1 MIFVNSP
8 FEILDKSF
16 HNLYPE
22 KEYKAHIEP
31 DIQDE
36 EGKTAYGFTQFEEDG
51 IPVIAVSA
59 ELTIKDAVEIF
70 AHELAHVAAGE
81 SVGHGEEWENAF
93 ENIFQEYNRIGEEMF
108 GCRTAK

>member
-8 FEILDKSF
+8 FEILGKAF
-16 HNLYPE
+16 HNLYPNKRYE
-22 KEYKAHIEP
+22 ACIDP

-36 EGKTAYGFTQFEEDG
+36 EGNVAYGFTQFNESDTP
-51 IPVIAVSA
+51 IIAISA

-81 SVGHGEEWENAF
+81 SASHGEEWENAF
-93 ENIFQEYNRIGEEMF
+93 ENIFREFNRIGEKMF
-108 GCRTAK
+108 G